1 MRIESSVTSV
11 SWIPSEAISG
21 LATRVPFD
29 RGITHYDP
37 PPPDELDSVE
47 KLLAED
53 RCRFANHLSAFVEV
67 EDGRIMGW
75 GQNGEGYINTT
86 TVRLANRGIVFRPT
100 ALPALRSEHDAGSDA
115 VTFVQTAGG
124 RTGLPAP
131 RRVRRA
137 PFVQFSAPL
146 AWTTLA
152 LTIRADGS
160 CEHALNGASPF
171 PRHWIYDG
179 SGHLVAKSGLIDFS
193 SWWRKAFGRHSPW
206 GDEDSEALTAVVESA
221 LERDLSHS
229 LMRGSAKPEIRSVPA
244 GTTVFEQGEPGDEV
258 VLLLDG
264 VVRVEV
270 NGERLAEY
278 GPGSIHG
285 ERAILEG
292 GVRTSTVQ
300 AVTNCKLAV
309 VRGDALDH
317 DALAELSQS
326 HRREER

>member
-300 AVTNCKLAV
+300 AVTSCKLAL